1 MNTKKVLVIRNPN
14 VYLKF
19 VSRIYILLE
28 LLNKLFFGL
37 SFLSLI
43 FSAGVYFLYGMQN
56 RVLLAISIVVTFFLF
71 VLGIILYV
79 MRDNISPENV
89 IEKKGVILANQIKKV
104 ESEVEV
110 SKLGGKI
117 VKVSKIFGY
126 YNIKIIMENGKKI
139 KIRVSGDTRDCFS
152 EDQTLLSKSEFESLE
167 GKFVV
172 VRQSSIKVKKYGW
185 LRDHATI
192 SVLEYNGRTSFKF
205 ETFAPSGDL
214 FEGRK
219 IFG

>member
-1 MNTKKVLVIRNPN
+1 
-14 VYLKF
+14 
-19 VSRIYILLE
+19 
-28 LLNKLFFGL
+28 
-37 SFLSLI
+37 
-43 FSAGVYFLYGMQN
+43 MQN

>member
-28 LLNKLFFGL
+28 FLNKLFFGL

-56 RVLLAISIVVTFFLF
+56 RVLLAISIVFTFFLF

-117 VKVSKIFGY
+117 VKVSKNFGY